1 MALINCKYC
10 GKQISDK
17 ARTCPSCGKSLIEKP
32 TSSFFCQE
40 CGKLIPI
47 GNDVCPNCG
56 CPVEEINNDLNP
68 QSYEAADVSQMSAP
82 DSSKRRVTA
91 IAVIIAIIVG
101 LIIACVVFGSA
112 RTKLATVK
120 YKSDLT
126 EISGMILDS
135 AKEIESAGNTTLAV
149 WHNAIFEKSDP
160 ETDKF
165 TCPDGRFVDDFN
177 TALDN
182 LYKDDSYSQIIQ
194 DIQNDQAEI
203 LAKMKE
209 MNKPPKGC
217 EEEYKALKDCYD
229 SYMTFAN
236 IVISPNGSYN
246 SVSEE
251 FHNADEAL
259 LKHYTSL
266 ITYTN

>member
-10 GKQISDK
+10 GKEVSDK
-17 ARTCPSCGKSLIEKP
+17 AKNCPACGRLLNEYP
-32 TSSFFCQE
+32 TNSFYCKE
-40 CGKLIPI
+40 CGKLIPL
-47 GNDVCPNCG
+47 NVDVCPNCG
-56 CPVEEINNDLNP
+56 CPAEESAEPTITNQIPAEGNNRKTILI
-68 QSYEAADVSQMSAP
+68 AVI
-82 DSSKRRVTA
+82 A
-91 IAVIIAIIVG
+91 IAVVVG
-101 LIIACVVFGSA
+101 LILAFSIFGSA
-112 RTKLATVK
+112 SSKLATIK
-120 YKSDLT
+120 YKSNLT
-126 EISGMILDS
+126 EISNMILDS
-135 AKEIESAGNTTLAV
+135 AQEIESAGNTTLSV
-149 WHNAIFEKSDP
+149 WNNAIYEKSDP

-182 LYKDDSYSQIIQ
+182 LFSDDSYSQIIQ
-194 DIQNDQAEI
+194 DIQKDRTEI

-209 MNKPPKGC
+209 MNNPPKGC

-236 IVISPNGSYN
+236 IVISPSGSYN

-251 FHNADEAL
+251 FHEADETFV
-259 LKHYTSL
+259 KNYTSL

>member
-47 GNDVCPNCG
+47 GDDVCPNCG

-68 QSYEAADVSQMSAP
+68 QSDEAANISQMSATG
-82 DSSKRRVTA
+82 SRKRRITA

-112 RTKLATVK
+112 KTKLATVK

-126 EISGMILDS
+126 KISGMILDS
-135 AKEIESAGNTTLAV
+135 AKEIEKAGNVTLSV
-149 WHNAIFEKSDP
+149 WYNAIYKKNDP
-160 ETDKF
+160 ETDKY

-182 LYKDDSYSQIIQ
+182 LYSDSGYTQTIQ
-194 DIQNDQAEI
+194 DIQNDRAAI

-209 MNKPPKGC
+209 MSKAPKGC
-217 EEEYKALKDCYD
+217 EEESKALKDCYD

-236 IVISPNGSYN
+236 IVISPSGSYN

-251 FHNADEAL
+251 FHEADETL